1 MNNRIMLFFQSPENG
16 GTRTYFFQLTEYLL
30 NKNKRIFL
38 FVDADDHTADL
49 LAYCHEK
56 KISLKPL
63 PAWFTKSEF
72 NGKFLNCAGLK
83 YLFTNAKYILFLLW
97 TYVRICP
104 RHVFVSVGWPFTWF
118 RILLLPGK
126 KIYVQHVMPRHE
138 LDRGNKL
145 LLRASLLTGK
155 PQFISVSDFCGNK
168 MKHFWLGK
176 YKRLQTIYNYF
187 EIKNNPP
194 SEKTNRSNL
203 QVLALARVEDGK
215 DPFLWIEIA
224 KKISQSRTDVQFVW
238 AGKGSLL
245 EEARL
250 RCKGYDHIQFIGFV
264 EDVDA
269 LYAAS
274 DIYFEPTKREA
285 HGISVVGA
293 MAWGLPVITTPNGG
307 TVESVIDGV
316 NGYVVDTS
324 NISGIVERFNRLLN
338 NSLLRANMGLE
349 GKKRFEKMFTKLIWE
364 EKMELMTN

>member
-1 MNNRIMLFFQSPENG
+1 MLFFQSPENG
-16 GTRTYFFQLTEYLL
+16 GTRTYFLQLTDYLL
-30 NKNKRIFL
+30 KKKKRVFL
-38 FVDADDHTADL
+38 FVDANDHTVDL
-49 LAYCHEK
+49 VAYCQEK
-56 KISLKPL
+56 KITLKPL
-63 PAWFTKSEF
+63 PVWFTKSEF
-72 NGKFLNCAGLK
+72 NGKFLTWQGLR
-83 YLFTNAKYILFLLW
+83 YLIKNAMYCLFLFW
-97 TYVRICP
+97 SYTRIYP
-104 RHVFVSVGWPFTWF
+104 RLVFVSVGWPFTWF

-126 KIYVQHVMPRHE
+126 KLYIQHVMPLHE
-138 LDRGNKL
+138 LDRGNNL
-145 LLRASLLTGK
+145 LLRVSLLTGK

-176 YKRLQTIYNYF
+176 YKRLQTVYNYF

-194 SEKTNRSNL
+194 PGKTSRSNL

-224 KKISQSRTDVQFVW
+224 KNLLQSRTDVQFVW

-250 RCKGYDHIQFIGFV
+250 RCKGYDRIQFIGFV

-269 LYAAS
+269 LYAVS

-307 TVESVIDGV
+307 TVESVLDGV

-324 NISGIVERFNRLLN
+324 DISGILERLNQLLN
-338 NSLLRANMGLE
+338 IDSLRSEMGLE
-349 GKKRFEKMFTKLIWE
+349 GKKRFEKMFTKGMWEMQMDFLIG
-364 EKMELMTN
+364 